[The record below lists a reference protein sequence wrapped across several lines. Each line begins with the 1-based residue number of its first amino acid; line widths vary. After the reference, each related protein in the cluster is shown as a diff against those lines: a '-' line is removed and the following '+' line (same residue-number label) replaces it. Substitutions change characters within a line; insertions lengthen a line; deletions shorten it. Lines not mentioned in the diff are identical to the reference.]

1 MILAD
6 GRSSVEIMEKG
17 AYVKSLVLDGLEIL
31 KPSEDGVQTHG
42 GMAIM
47 LPYAGR
53 VRNAMYVWEGKQYL
67 LPKNS
72 GEHSIHG
79 LTRELDWAAEKAG
92 ENKGIFTI
100 KLSTSNYPTELFLK
114 LDFEIN
120 SSSFSIHIE
129 AENKGSV
136 NGPFMAGM
144 HPYFRFKD
152 SWAIESKQNLLR
164 LNFESGFFPDGTI
177 TAIKPKALSSKG
189 GMPFDNTYVTNS
201 TPVLFAGDRR
211 IVLENN
217 NMPYLVLY
225 NGQFACKESIAA
237 EPMSAAPDAFNN
249 GIGLVSI
256 PPGEKF
262 RCSATFRLSRVP

>member
-1 MILAD
+1 MILAE

-17 AYVKSLVLDGLEIL
+17 AYVKSLVLNGLEIL
-31 KPSEDGVQTHG
+31 MQSEDGVQTHG

-53 VRNAMYVWEGKQYL
+53 VRNAMYVWEGKQYH
-67 LPKNS
+67 LPKNN

-79 LTRELDWAAEKAG
+79 LTRELNWVSEKQG

-100 KLSTSNYPTELFLK
+100 NLSTSNYPTDLFLK
-114 LDFEIN
+114 LEFEIK
-120 SSSFSIHIE
+120 SHSFSIHIE
-129 AENKGSV
+129 AENKGSA

-144 HPYFRFKD
+144 HPYFNFKD

-164 LNFESGFFPDGTI
+164 LNFESGYFPDGTV
-177 TAIKPKALSSKG
+177 TAIKPRTLSSKG
-189 GMPFDNTYVTNS
+189 GLPFDNTYITNT

-211 IVLENN
+211 IIMENT

-225 NGQFACKESIAA
+225 NGEFTRGKSIAA
-237 EPMSAAPDAFNN
+237 EPMTAAPDSFNN

-256 PPGEKF
+256 PPGDKF
-262 RCSATFRLSRVP
+262 RCSATFRLS